1 MLKKVPLI
9 NDGCYIIIPMGS
21 IIAMLM
27 VIYLAVSI
35 GEDKKLNYFDKIPLE
50 IVGFVAIIISVIPFI
65 FLSDYFYSTG
75 NDYVG
80 GISIIITVAL
90 FIYVIACV
98 CMITFIRR
106 LKAKSFWKTT
116 IIGKI
121 FYWFKD
127 VLLKYNVTYCIGGN
141 SRQESVSNAVKVID
155 ACDLLIIHD
164 GARPLVTANEIKA
177 TLKAAMKYGAA
188 AVGVPVKDTIKV
200 IDKDNKIID
209 TPERSSLI
217 AIQTPQIFK
226 FDKYVSAMNLATE
239 QGKDFTDDCKLL
251 ENMNE
256 SVYVVIGEYSNIK
269 ITTPE
274 DIPTAV
280 SILNSRGEK

>member
-1 MLKKVPLI
+1 MSNTAIILAAGNGTRMKADKSKLLLEI
-9 NDGCYIIIPMGS
+9 NNMTVIERTVKTFSSIDEIDNII
-21 IIAMLM
+21 
-27 VIYLAVSI
+27 VVVR
-35 GEDKKLNYFDKIPLE
+35 ENDIPL
-50 IVGFVAIIISVIPFI
+50 
-65 FLSDYFYSTG
+65 
-75 NDYVG
+75 
-80 GISIIITVAL
+80 
-90 FIYVIACV
+90 
-98 CMITFIRR
+98 
-106 LKAKSFWKTT
+106 
-116 IIGKI
+116 
-121 FYWFKD
+121 FKD

-188 AVGVPVKDTIKV
+188 AVGVPVKDKV

>member
-1 MLKKVPLI
+1 MSNTAIILAAGNGTRMKADKSKLLLEINNMTVIERTVKTFSSIDEIDNIIVVVRENDVPL
-9 NDGCYIIIPMGS
+9 
-21 IIAMLM
+21 
-27 VIYLAVSI
+27 
-35 GEDKKLNYFDKIPLE
+35 
-50 IVGFVAIIISVIPFI
+50 
-65 FLSDYFYSTG
+65 
-75 NDYVG
+75 
-80 GISIIITVAL
+80 
-90 FIYVIACV
+90 
-98 CMITFIRR
+98 
-106 LKAKSFWKTT
+106 
-116 IIGKI
+116 
-121 FYWFKD
+121 FKE
-127 VLLKYNVTYCIGGN
+127 VLLKYNVTYCIGGS
-141 SRQESVSNAVKVID
+141 SRQESVSNAVKAID

-164 GARPLVTANEIKA
+164 GARPLVTAKEITS
-177 TLKAAMKYGAA
+177 TLKAAMTYGAA

-280 SILNSRGEK
+280 SILNSRGEE

>member
-1 MLKKVPLI
+1 MS
-9 NDGCYIIIPMGS
+9 NTAII
-21 IIAMLM
+21 
-27 VIYLAVSI
+27 LAA
-35 GEDKKLNYFDKIPLE
+35 GNGTRMKADKSKLLLE
-50 IVGFVAIIISVIPFI
+50 INNMTVIERTVKTFSSIDEIDNIIVVVRENDIPF
-65 FLSDYFYSTG
+65 
-75 NDYVG
+75 
-80 GISIIITVAL
+80 
-90 FIYVIACV
+90 
-98 CMITFIRR
+98 
-106 LKAKSFWKTT
+106 
-116 IIGKI
+116 
-121 FYWFKD
+121 FKD
-127 VLLKYNVTYCIGGN
+127 VLLKYNVIYCIGGN

-155 ACDLLIIHD
+155 ACDILIIHD
-164 GARPLVTANEIKA
+164 GARPLVTAKEITS
-177 TLKAAMKYGAA
+177 TLKAAMKHGAA

-280 SILNSRGEK
+280 SILNSRGEE

>member
-1 MLKKVPLI
+1 MSNTAIILAAGNGTRMKADKSKLLLEI
-9 NDGCYIIIPMGS
+9 NNMTVIERTVKTFSTIDEIDNII
-21 IIAMLM
+21 
-27 VIYLAVSI
+27 VVVR
-35 GEDKKLNYFDKIPLE
+35 ENDIPL
-50 IVGFVAIIISVIPFI
+50 
-65 FLSDYFYSTG
+65 
-75 NDYVG
+75 
-80 GISIIITVAL
+80 
-90 FIYVIACV
+90 
-98 CMITFIRR
+98 
-106 LKAKSFWKTT
+106 
-116 IIGKI
+116 
-121 FYWFKD
+121 FKD
-127 VLLKYNVTYCIGGN
+127 VLLKYNVNYCIGGN

-188 AVGVPVKDTIKV
+188 AVGVPVKDKV

-239 QGKDFTDDCKLL
+239 QGKDFTDDCKLF

-256 SVYVVIGEYSNIK
+256 SVYVVIGKYSNIK

>member
-1 MLKKVPLI
+1 MS
-9 NDGCYIIIPMGS
+9 NTAII
-21 IIAMLM
+21 
-27 VIYLAVSI
+27 LAA
-35 GEDKKLNYFDKIPLE
+35 GNGTRMKADKSKLLLE
-50 IVGFVAIIISVIPFI
+50 INNMTVIERTVKTFSSIDEIDNIIVVVRE
-65 FLSDYFYSTG
+65 
-75 NDYVG
+75 ND
-80 GISIIITVAL
+80 IL
-90 FIYVIACV
+90 
-98 CMITFIRR
+98 
-106 LKAKSFWKTT
+106 L
-116 IIGKI
+116 
-121 FYWFKD
+121 FKD
-127 VLLKYNVTYCIGGN
+127 VLLKYNVTYCTGGN

-177 TLKAAMKYGAA
+177 TLKAATKYGAA

>member
-1 MLKKVPLI
+1 MSNTAIILAAGNGTRMKADKSKLLLEI
-9 NDGCYIIIPMGS
+9 NNMTVIERTVKTFSSIDEIDNII
-21 IIAMLM
+21 
-27 VIYLAVSI
+27 VVVR
-35 GEDKKLNYFDKIPLE
+35 ENDIPL
-50 IVGFVAIIISVIPFI
+50 
-65 FLSDYFYSTG
+65 
-75 NDYVG
+75 
-80 GISIIITVAL
+80 
-90 FIYVIACV
+90 
-98 CMITFIRR
+98 
-106 LKAKSFWKTT
+106 
-116 IIGKI
+116 
-121 FYWFKD
+121 FKD
-127 VLLKYNVTYCIGGN
+127 VLLKYNVNYCIGGN

-188 AVGVPVKDTIKV
+188 AVGVTVKDTIKV

>member
-1 MLKKVPLI
+1 MSNTAIILAAGNGTRMKADKSKLLLEI
-9 NDGCYIIIPMGS
+9 NNMTVIERTVKTFSSIDEIDNII
-21 IIAMLM
+21 
-27 VIYLAVSI
+27 VVVR
-35 GEDKKLNYFDKIPLE
+35 ENDIPL
-50 IVGFVAIIISVIPFI
+50 
-65 FLSDYFYSTG
+65 
-75 NDYVG
+75 
-80 GISIIITVAL
+80 
-90 FIYVIACV
+90 
-98 CMITFIRR
+98 
-106 LKAKSFWKTT
+106 
-116 IIGKI
+116 
-121 FYWFKD
+121 FKD
-127 VLLKYNVTYCIGGN
+127 VLLKYNVNYCIGGN
-141 SRQESVSNAVKVID
+141 SRQESVSNAVKAID

-164 GARPLVTANEIKA
+164 GARPLVTANEIKV
-177 TLKAAMKYGAA
+177 TLKTAMKYGAA

>member
-1 MLKKVPLI
+1 MSNTAIILAAGNGTRMKADKSKLLLEI
-9 NDGCYIIIPMGS
+9 NNMTVIERTVKTFSSIDEIDNII
-21 IIAMLM
+21 
-27 VIYLAVSI
+27 VVVRKN
-35 GEDKKLNYFDKIPLE
+35 DIPL
-50 IVGFVAIIISVIPFI
+50 
-65 FLSDYFYSTG
+65 
-75 NDYVG
+75 
-80 GISIIITVAL
+80 
-90 FIYVIACV
+90 
-98 CMITFIRR
+98 
-106 LKAKSFWKTT
+106 
-116 IIGKI
+116 
-121 FYWFKD
+121 FKE
-127 VLLKYNVTYCIGGN
+127 VLLKYNVTYCIGGS
-141 SRQESVSNAVKVID
+141 SRQESVSNAVKAID
-155 ACDLLIIHD
+155 NCDMLIIHD
-164 GARPLVTANEIKA
+164 GARPLVTAKEITS